1 MIAFQHIN
9 NIIHDLK
16 SSKEII
22 EENKKEFK
30 RFYKL
35 FKYLEN
41 NFNDYKLCDEKLEG
55 FKKEFKFHNKNLTF
69 YTSLVLRYLSES
81 IEHLNYH
88 RFNLRKFLNFKNNKD
103 YFQVYSKYN
112 FKLNEFKLRFA
123 IRMSVIVTL
132 AFFVIRRFSLPKGY
146 WLPMTVF

>member
-55 FKKEFKFHNKNLTF
+55 FKKNLNSTIKI
-69 YTSLVLRYLSES
+69 SLF
-81 IEHLNYH
+81 I
-88 RFNLRKFLNFKNNKD
+88 
-103 YFQVYSKYN
+103 QV
-112 FKLNEFKLRFA
+112 
-123 IRMSVIVTL
+123 
-132 AFFVIRRFSLPKGY
+132 
-146 WLPMTVF
+146 